1 MGNDNSRQAESQK
14 EAPAVSSPVPVQVSS
29 VDRKQEPEPDPGR
42 ESHQEIAENRL
53 QEADSIFHESVGAS
67 ATSLSG
73 DNNLL
78 SNVWEAG
85 QLLPTLPLTDLYIDG
100 VEYKESGPGLHPGTI
115 SVSTSEDYKDDTSGS
130 DEIGLIGIL
139 REWGKDVLPEKITTK
154 YEKEREESWVDA
166 TPQIPQDSLSDHSSP
181 WDLQGQGIVSTFP
194 TMLENTVNKVDNKV
208 PSALNF
214 NNKAAETPD
223 SWGGKEQ
230 SNQSLNDPSQYISE
244 PSELFSRNAVL
255 SQLTVE
261 PGSPDSTCIQAEEDS
276 RDTVT
281 ALESE
286 MIFYDTY
293 DSEVVTASTAAHQ
306 TRCENSL
313 ILPHSTDGSSDMNKE
328 KISVSSKPVP
338 EACVRSGEPP
348 AFLDI
353 EPDIIASE
361 YSSPG
366 GLCNK
371 SNINNQ
377 STQKLLESKNLL
389 PNQMNEKSA
398 HQFFAEGPLQDTES
412 FKHAKESDGANLKVD
427 LKEKKPLID
436 HFQPGNTNHEIRG
449 YPNVTATTGA
459 VEYFNLKDE
468 SEREASAEII
478 RSMEEKKIISE
489 NANSKS
495 VQVRQMDK
503 ENEDLC
509 GINDLIQET
518 SHLSRS
524 RTDNRENLG
533 ITFSQTTPHEFSNCK
548 EGQKCLEKVLLSGAP
563 CTAKCGETVF
573 DIVKKSSSEQ
583 GQAINKE
590 VDVRI
595 QAVVR
600 NEDQEQMV
608 MDTKVLSVPELSYYP
623 APGMETQAPTN
634 LGEKELSVQD
644 QKELNTF
651 TGEVSSDTK
660 KVTTGK
666 KRKSTNKKKKAAKA
680 DTETT
685 NLSVSESPHKMG
697 YTTPSELQNIMIE
710 STQPLN
716 SVFETVS
723 GGDERVIMK
732 PATNTIFPFTEQRAT
747 SDIDSGNLASSK
759 EQSVEAPEE
768 LVGETP
774 AKIED
779 DTRQNQSGS
788 DPWFTSADQTVCCD
802 INGKLQAFVLSDV
815 GSLNFM
821 PDGTKELSKVQLIL
835 GTPPNCSGSIQE
847 CNISTNLVSMTTEN
861 EEEPLTKLSQQDG
874 TSPENTPC
882 ALSDKLLQPEEVV
895 EEKDIICEQKEPPV
909 TSLSDCLITENRMDK
924 DDPKS
929 CGESGTQAVSNT
941 VFDVA
946 ELPRLLSKTTGT
958 VSVSCSDGIVS
969 DDVETLGQEKGAK
982 NNSDLNYSSEALDIP
997 TQGISNT
1004 SLLASEGSIAGM
1016 SQDLSTER
1024 TEDKLP
1030 LIAVNSGT
1038 EKGLSASS
1046 LIVESEATACQRD
1059 TILDQTNQSKATLSI
1074 CHDEGSLLVDT
1085 HGSGQTEY
1093 TRTDI
1098 CEMIDG
1104 EVCINNQ
1111 LSSASQSKEEVP
1123 YEGPSTEGLIE
1134 THKEL
1139 FLGLPGCDTSSL
1151 NSTSS
1156 HDPMDGTVYNRFNIP
1171 GESLSVGEIPTNEVS
1186 ARGINCE
1193 SQSCDDHVSDGKSLA
1208 SEIENL
1214 YIPKASESFV
1224 GKMKNQ
1230 MSDLDAMVE
1239 PMPGERSQNT
1249 NGQLD
1254 KDVLMFESADAGNLL
1269 QIDVLVPGAKTRN
1282 LDQKDEINYNE
1293 TNKPLVSEA
1302 VETAAS
1308 PLMLLSSEG
1317 NIKSDVLDNIQNI
1330 QPADNNSSVSKYG
1343 ADNNGSELME
1353 SVSDKQK
1360 CDLLEFAHQ
1369 HIVTAGKLEEAL
1381 DKQNHNAHQEI
1392 HPQEKHPDIV
1402 CKEICNISCDMREV
1416 TGQNVQELTSLKN
1429 DEIGKSTNWDIL
1441 AEPTSFVDTIS
1452 ILKNASTTQSV
1463 SEESNT
1469 VSDSQ
1474 VLSIHSNNF
1483 GPCNQVASSEKV
1495 RSQSKAEGHKDFPY
1509 EDGSGCKKTDVA
1521 SPELNED
1528 SIHIPKTMDVNS
1540 VKEHSD
1546 LPGKHKE
1553 NTDIS
1558 ANNLQL
1564 NNKETTFKK
1573 PSVLSEKIQIEK
1585 ILKTPEEPG
1594 LIVPIERATTP
1605 EIVCAIP
1612 RELVLKY
1619 DGSYLA
1625 SKETDILSDVSD
1637 DFSFTPKEIESL
1649 SKNASPLPDELA
1661 PEEQPSAIDEEPNIV
1676 LQNAKMI
1683 NDKCGPSL
1691 VETGISERENKSKE
1705 PGSTCESPAT
1715 TLKEQDLPTEDTMHS
1730 SVHLDIPPLKSD
1742 SDTEKPSR
1750 AHEPS
1755 SSSNEKFNSP
1765 DTEPAPLSPAI
1776 RSPTFPTSDSYNFTQ
1791 KLRSVLHSERPFPK
1805 KPGTPTSP
1813 DLLVLPSS
1821 PRLLTEG
1828 ALPERSSDSEEA
1840 FETPESTT
1848 PVKSA
1853 PPVSIPP
1860 LPEVLEQQPLQ
1871 REEEDIPS
1879 PPLPPENPDLLSC
1892 LEDILAA
1899 ETSEVEKSEEPA
1911 FRPPSRSFSVVFD
1924 EDKPIASSG
1933 AYNLDSLANSEPT
1946 NDISNFSEAPARAR
1960 RKSTDSVPVARN
1972 TLSRSLS
1979 LQASDFQIDDAI
1991 CSQGGSDSACSTL
2004 RRTKKPR
2011 PTSLKKKPIKKEPE
2025 AVGTKEAKQELT
2037 GESQETEVE
2046 KTSHVVPGDDPPL
2059 PQAESDLPSTG
2070 EQTLIFPSSQTSSVD
2085 VQEVSAGTVP
2095 FSDSCPSQET
2105 GKSSPVL
2112 VCHQEPEV
2120 TTGDIEVPVTTGV
2133 IGQSVRLEFDYSE
2146 EAREGQPPIRKGKKP
2161 SGKMPLRKPKPKK
2174 PVEKTD
2180 PPPGSPSHITVDPV
2194 DIPIG
2199 KGSYTYNMDKWD
2211 DPNFNPFSSSGKM
2224 LDSLS
2229 ATQESPEQFKTV
2241 SRSESPAKL
2250 PASFE
2255 IPTNVTEQNNVE
2267 INKPAKKKK
2276 TPLKTDT
2283 FRVKKSPKRS
2293 PVTENGSEE
2302 LTILSNPETPPVITS
2317 EEHATDEE
2325 KLASS
2330 VSSQKWTC
2338 MAVDLAPEKQDYPQP
2353 SDLTS
2358 FVNENQFHTSS
2369 DDIEYGNSYNIEYM
2383 EKTGTCSPLRDVPQT
2398 QSVYLMFE
2406 ATQDS
2411 PVKTPA
2417 KFSETCTPG
2426 TDSSYDGMESTM
2438 CSGKLPCPRTPPIL
2452 QDSMRQPL
2460 DRTRQ
2465 REEESSSLGSGK
2477 MELGSPD
2484 DAYVTAETLLSRIS
2498 HQAALCDELS
2508 YLEPDLAE
2516 KNPQAFAQKLQEEL
2530 EFAAM
2535 RIEALKLARHISL
2548 SSQCSLHT
2556 EGLEPAD
2563 GALSHSSLYSRAVA
2577 METTSGGLLLPFQQS
2592 DIDTALQLAR
2602 EEIAVKE
2609 REVTEWK
2616 QKYEESR
2623 CEVVEMRKIVA
2634 EYEKTIAQMI
2644 EDEQREKSVSHHTV
2658 QQLIIEKEQALS
2670 DLNSVEKSLADLFR
2684 RYEKMKDV
2692 LEGFRKNEEVL
2703 KKCAQE
2709 YLSRVKKEEQRYHA
2723 LKIHAEEK
2731 LDRANADIAQV
2742 RIKSQQE
2749 HAAYQ
2754 ASLRKEQLKVD
2765 ALERTLEQKNKEIEE
2780 LTKICDELIMKMGK
2794 S

>member
-2477 MELGSPD
+2477 MELG
-2484 DAYVTAETLLSRIS
+2484 
-2498 HQAALCDELS
+2498 
-2508 YLEPDLAE
+2508 
-2516 KNPQAFAQKLQEEL
+2516 
-2530 EFAAM
+2530 
-2535 RIEALKLARHISL
+2535 
-2548 SSQCSLHT
+2548 
-2556 EGLEPAD
+2556 LEPAD